1 MVTIDGNVST
11 LPPLSLKKNKEK
23 DMKRVMTLAFSCLLS
38 LTMFAQQRGD
48 VMEQSDGYVWPTDQ
62 KVLDKLG
69 KWQDLKFGVLFHWGL
84 YSVPGMVES
93 WAICDEGWIT
103 RDTTQTYQQYKDWY
117 WGLAKKFNPTKFD
130 PTQWARVTKDAGMKY
145 MIFTTKHHDGF
156 CMFNSKYD
164 DFSIANYAFKQNPKR
179 DVLKYVLQAF
189 RDQEF
194 MLGTYFSKPDW
205 HSQDY
210 WWDVYPTKRGR
221 NVNYDIKKWPWRWNR
236 YKQFVYNQMCE
247 ITDPRRYGN
256 VDILWLDGGWVC
268 KENNQDIDMPRIAEG
283 VRRNQPGLLIVD
295 RTIGGPYENYQTPEQ
310 TIPAKQLSH
319 PWESCITLTND
330 WGWVP
335 RPTWKSPEK
344 VISTLMEVV
353 AKGGNMVLGV
363 GPTPEGLIQQE
374 AVTRLQA
381 IGKWMRA
388 NGKAIYGTVTTKN
401 YHSGDVWFTASKDGK
416 TIFALYPSGAGKPA
430 PQAIKWTGNLPKGK
444 VVLVANGRKLK
455 TSVKGDAVTVTLPA
469 GTVKAGEPF
478 ALEMRVR

>member
-1 MVTIDGNVST
+1 MVTIDGNVSA

-156 CMFNSKYD
+156 CMFDSKYD

-189 RDQEF
+189 RDQGF

-353 AKGGNMVLGV
+353 AVKQWVLGTRIQFLA
-363 GPTPEGLIQQE
+363 TPRPDLRIVELL
-374 AVTRLQA
+374 TRLA
-381 IGKWMRA
+381 TL
-388 NGKAIYGTVTTKN
+388 YGVE
-401 YHSGDVWFTASKDGK
+401 DKDGIRIR
-416 TIFALYPSGAGKPA
+416 TPLTHEQVAAL
-430 PQAIKWTGNLPKGK
+430 TG
-444 VVLVANGRKLK
+444 
-455 TSVKGDAVTVTLPA
+455 TSRVTVTRTIMKLKSEGVILNEGRRFWMRCKNLDKP
-469 GTVKAGEPF
+469 
-478 ALEMRVR
+478 LELRHAA